1 MRVDK
6 MQRNSFKMPCL
17 AVVAVLVFASACR
30 AATDGIPGRNTGHYA
45 IIETERGIIVLELSP
60 ESAPKTVGNFE
71 TLVNKGFYNGLTWH
85 RVVPDFVTQGG
96 DPDGTGAG
104 GPGYTVPAEI
114 KEKHLR
120 GSVATARTGDD
131 VNPQRNSSG
140 SQFYICLEPQPG
152 LDGQYTVF
160 GGVISGMSAV
170 DQIQKGDHMKK
181 ITLAK
186 EPPK

>member
-1 MRVDK
+1 MK
-6 MQRNSFKMPCL
+6 LNSFRMSCL
-17 AVVAVLVFASACR
+17 AVVAMLVFASACKG
-30 AATDGIPGRNTGHYA
+30 ATDGLPVRNTGHYA
-45 IIETERGIIVLELSP
+45 IIDTERGTIVLELYP
-60 ESAPKTVGNFE
+60 ESAPKTVANFE

-85 RVVPDFVTQGG
+85 RVVPDFVIQGG

-120 GSVATARTGDD
+120 GSLATARQGDE
-131 VNPQRNSSG
+131 VNPTRASSG
-140 SQFYICLEPQPG
+140 SQFYICLQPQPG

-160 GGVISGMSAV
+160 GGVIKGMDAV

>member
-1 MRVDK
+1 
-6 MQRNSFKMPCL
+6 MQRNSFKMSCL
-17 AVVAVLVFASACR
+17 AVLAVLVFASACKG
-30 AATDGIPGRNTGHYA
+30 ATDGLPVRNTGHYA
-45 IIETERGIIVLELSP
+45 IIDTERGTIVLELYP
-60 ESAPKTVGNFE
+60 EAAPKTVANFE

-85 RVVPDFVTQGG
+85 RVVPDFVIQGG
-96 DPDGTGAG
+96 DPDGTGSG

-131 VNPQRNSSG
+131 VNPQRASSG

-160 GGVISGMSAV
+160 GGVIKGMDAV
-170 DQIQKGDHMKK
+170 DKIQKGDHMTK

>member
-1 MRVDK
+1 MK
-6 MQRNSFKMPCL
+6 CNSFKMSCL
-17 AVVAVLVFASACR
+17 AVAAVLVFASACKG
-30 AATDGIPGRNTGHYA
+30 ATDGLPVRNTGHYA
-45 IIETERGIIVLELSP
+45 IIETERGIIVIELYP
-60 ESAPKTVGNFE
+60 ESAPQTVANFE
-71 TLVNKGFYNGLTWH
+71 KLVNKGFYDGLTWH
-85 RVVPDFVTQGG
+85 RVVPDFVIQGG

-120 GSVATARTGDD
+120 GSVATARQGDE
-131 VNPQRNSSG
+131 VNPTRASSG

-160 GGVISGMSAV
+160 GGVIRGMDAV

>member
-1 MRVDK
+1 
-6 MQRNSFKMPCL
+6 MQRNSFKMSCL
-17 AVVAVLVFASACR
+17 AVVAVLVFASACKG
-30 AATDGIPGRNTGHYA
+30 ATDGLPVRNTGHYA
-45 IIETERGIIVLELSP
+45 IIETERGIIVLELYP
-60 ESAPKTVGNFE
+60 EAAPKTVANFE

-85 RVVPDFVTQGG
+85 RVVPDFVIQGG

-131 VNPQRNSSG
+131 VNPQRASSG

-160 GGVISGMSAV
+160 GGVIKGMDAV
-170 DQIQKGDHMKK
+170 DKIQKGDHMTK

>member
-1 MRVDK
+1 
-6 MQRNSFKMPCL
+6 MQRNSFKMSCL
-17 AVVAVLVFASACR
+17 AVVALLVFASACKG
-30 AATDGIPGRNTGHYA
+30 ATDGLPVRNTGHYA
-45 IIETERGIIVLELSP
+45 IIDTERGTIVLELYP
-60 ESAPKTVGNFE
+60 EAAPKTVANFE

-85 RVVPDFVTQGG
+85 RVVPDFVIQGG
-96 DPDGTGAG
+96 DPDGTGSG

-131 VNPQRNSSG
+131 VNPQRKSSG

-160 GGVISGMSAV
+160 GGVIKGMDAV
-170 DQIQKGDHMKK
+170 DKIQKGDHMTK

>member
-1 MRVDK
+1 MAKAPAQQIDESKFYRVTITTD
-6 MQRNSFKMPCL
+6 RGVIVADLEPSL
-17 AVVAVLVFASACR
+17 APV
-30 AATDGIPGRNTGHYA
+30 
-45 IIETERGIIVLELSP
+45 
-60 ESAPKTVGNFE
+60 TVNNFVG
-71 TLVNKGFYNGLTWH
+71 LARQGFYDGLAFH
-85 RVVPDFVTQGG
+85 RVVPDFVIQGG

-114 KEKHLR
+114 NPAEHHLR
-120 GSVATARTGDD
+120 GSLATARQGDE
-131 VNPQRNSSG
+131 VNPKRESSG

-160 GGVISGMSAV
+160 GGVIKGMDAV

>member
-1 MRVDK
+1 
-6 MQRNSFKMPCL
+6 MQRNSFKMSCL
-17 AVVAVLVFASACR
+17 AVVALLVFASACKG
-30 AATDGIPGRNTGHYA
+30 ATDGLPVRNTGHYA
-45 IIETERGIIVLELSP
+45 IIDTERGTIVLELYP
-60 ESAPKTVGNFE
+60 EAAPKTVANFE

-85 RVVPDFVTQGG
+85 RVVPDFVIQGG
-96 DPDGTGAG
+96 DPDGTGSG

-131 VNPQRNSSG
+131 VNPQRASSG

-160 GGVISGMSAV
+160 GGVIKGMDAV
-170 DQIQKGDHMKK
+170 DKIQKGDHMTK

>member
-1 MRVDK
+1 
-6 MQRNSFKMPCL
+6 MQRNSFKMSCL
-17 AVVAVLVFASACR
+17 AVVALLVFASACKG
-30 AATDGIPGRNTGHYA
+30 ATDGLPVRNTGHYA
-45 IIETERGIIVLELSP
+45 IIETERGIIVLELYP
-60 ESAPKTVGNFE
+60 ESAPKTVANFE

-85 RVVPDFVTQGG
+85 RVVPDFVIQGG
-96 DPDGTGAG
+96 DPDGTGSG

-131 VNPQRNSSG
+131 VNPQRASSG

-160 GGVISGMSAV
+160 GGVIKGMDAV
-170 DQIQKGDHMKK
+170 DKIQKGDHMTK

>member
-1 MRVDK
+1 
-6 MQRNSFKMPCL
+6 MQRNSFKMSCL
-17 AVVAVLVFASACR
+17 AVVALLVFASACKG
-30 AATDGIPGRNTGHYA
+30 ATDGLPVRNTGHYA
-45 IIETERGIIVLELSP
+45 IIDTERGTIVLELYP
-60 ESAPKTVGNFE
+60 EAAPKTVANFE

-85 RVVPDFVTQGG
+85 RVVPDFVIQGG
-96 DPDGTGAG
+96 DPDGTGSG

-131 VNPQRNSSG
+131 VNPQRASSG
-140 SQFYICLEPQPG
+140 SQFYICLAPQPS

-160 GGVISGMSAV
+160 GGVIKGMDAV

>member
-1 MRVDK
+1 MK
-6 MQRNSFKMPCL
+6 RNSFRLSCL
-17 AVVAVLVFASACR
+17 AVVAVLVLASACKG
-30 AATDGIPGRNTGHYA
+30 ATDGLQVRNTGHYA
-45 IIETERGIIVLELSP
+45 IIETEHGTVVIELYP
-60 ESAPKTVGNFE
+60 ASAPKTVANFE

-85 RVVPDFVTQGG
+85 RVVPDFVVQGG

-114 KEKHLR
+114 KENHLR

-131 VNPQRNSSG
+131 VNPQRASSG
-140 SQFYICLEPQPG
+140 SQFYICLQPQPG

-160 GGVISGMSAV
+160 GGVIKGMDVV

>member
-1 MRVDK
+1 
-6 MQRNSFKMPCL
+6 MQRNSFKMSCL
-17 AVVAVLVFASACR
+17 AVLAVLVFASACKG
-30 AATDGIPGRNTGHYA
+30 ATDGLPVRNTGHYA
-45 IIETERGIIVLELSP
+45 IIDTERGTIIMELYP
-60 ESAPKTVGNFE
+60 ESAPKTVANFE

-85 RVVPDFVTQGG
+85 RVVPDFVVQGG

-104 GPGYTVPAEI
+104 GPGYTVPGEI
-114 KEKHLR
+114 NKSEHHLR
-120 GSVATARTGDD
+120 GTLATARTGDD
-131 VNPQRNSSG
+131 VNPNRESSG

-152 LDGQYTVF
+152 LDGQYTIF
-160 GGVISGMSAV
+160 GGVIKGMDAV

>member
-1 MRVDK
+1 M
-6 MQRNSFKMPCL
+6 
-17 AVVAVLVFASACR
+17 
-30 AATDGIPGRNTGHYA
+30 RNTGHYA
-45 IIETERGIIVLELSP
+45 IIDTERGTIVLELYP
-60 ESAPKTVGNFE
+60 ESAPKTVANFE

-85 RVVPDFVTQGG
+85 RVVPDFVIQGG

-120 GSVATARTGDD
+120 GSLATARQGDE
-131 VNPQRNSSG
+131 VNPTRASSG
-140 SQFYICLEPQPG
+140 SQFYICLQPQPG

-160 GGVISGMSAV
+160 GGVIKGMDAV

>member
-1 MRVDK
+1 M
-6 MQRNSFKMPCL
+6 
-17 AVVAVLVFASACR
+17 
-30 AATDGIPGRNTGHYA
+30 
-45 IIETERGIIVLELSP
+45 
-60 ESAPKTVGNFE
+60 
-71 TLVNKGFYNGLTWH
+71 NKGFYNGLTWH
-85 RVVPDFVTQGG
+85 RVVPDFVIQGG

-131 VNPQRNSSG
+131 VNPQRASSG

-160 GGVISGMSAV
+160 GGVIKGMDAV

>member
-1 MRVDK
+1 
-6 MQRNSFKMPCL
+6 MQRNSFKMSCL
-17 AVVAVLVFASACR
+17 AVLAVLVFASACKG
-30 AATDGIPGRNTGHYA
+30 ATDGLPVRNTGHYA
-45 IIETERGIIVLELSP
+45 IIETERGTIVLELYP
-60 ESAPKTVGNFE
+60 EAAPKTVANFE

-85 RVVPDFVTQGG
+85 RVVPDFVIQGG
-96 DPDGTGAG
+96 DPDGTGSG

-131 VNPQRNSSG
+131 VNPQRASSG

>member
-1 MRVDK
+1 
-6 MQRNSFKMPCL
+6 MQRNSFKMSCL
-17 AVVAVLVFASACR
+17 AVVAVLVFASACKG
-30 AATDGIPGRNTGHYA
+30 ATDGLPVRNTGHYA
-45 IIETERGIIVLELSP
+45 IIETERGIIVVELYP
-60 ESAPKTVGNFE
+60 EAAPKTVANFE

-85 RVVPDFVTQGG
+85 RVVPDFVIQGG
-96 DPDGTGAG
+96 DPDGTGSG

-131 VNPQRNSSG
+131 VNPQRASSG

-160 GGVISGMSAV
+160 GGVIKGMDAV
-170 DQIQKGDHMKK
+170 DKIQKGDHMTK

>member
-6 MQRNSFKMPCL
+6 MQLNSLKISCL
-17 AVVAVLVFASACR
+17 AVVAMLVFASACKG
-30 AATDGIPGRNTGHYA
+30 ATDGLPVRNTGHYA
-45 IIETERGIIVLELSP
+45 IIETERGTIVIELYP
-60 ESAPKTVGNFE
+60 ESAPKTVANFE

-85 RVVPDFVTQGG
+85 RVVPDFVIQGG

-120 GSVATARTGDD
+120 GSVATARTGDE
-131 VNPQRNSSG
+131 VNPKRESSG

-160 GGVISGMSAV
+160 GGVIKGMDAV
-170 DQIQKGDHMKK
+170 DKIQKGDHMKK